1 MPMGCRGCLGL
12 LMAEVSLAEFFFSV
26 SACACDYSFDGPKLI
41 PKQNKTKHPSLMLV
55 LLQFGPESQ
64 IIPASM
70 TNLAKLVCQ
79 YKHEPALS
87 YQGQLVQQPI
97 FLSPNHSPFSIR
109 LKWTLQLCLYI
120 NLTTLVVD

>member
-1 MPMGCRGCLGL
+1 
-12 LMAEVSLAEFFFSV
+12 
-26 SACACDYSFDGPKLI
+26 
-41 PKQNKTKHPSLMLV
+41 MLV

-70 TNLAKLVCQ
+70 TNLAKLVSQ

-97 FLSPNHSPFSIR
+97 FLSPNPPPY
-109 LKWTLQLCLYI
+109 QLGSSGPSSYVC
-120 NLTTLVVD
+120 T